1 MWPPRHFDPRMVRIE
16 ALDPHDHG
24 TKNGLRDTL
33 ISQYWGS
40 KHSDPAAVAFAFF
53 FDPRILG
60 IKT

>member
-1 MWPPRHFDPRMVRIE
+1 VGIKNLAPQ
-16 ALDPHDHG
+16 DHG
-24 TKNGLRDTL
+24 IKSGLRDTL